1 MVNMTHLLYFLIL
14 LRLASKNEARTRYP
28 CESTTKSNMPR
39 IQRKDDGSSPAKKD
53 KKSAKP
59 EPKKRKSRPDDDDD
73 SSVDSH
79 GNIRGLISYSD
90 EESSVSSY
98 HRKKPSKHKRRAH
111 STEDTPSRRKK
122 KVRYESSSSEST
134 PPKRKH
140 ARHRRKSESESESES
155 EAPTPSPRRKPR
167 KAAVKALEKIR
178 EAEEKRRQ
186 RKKRAGTPTTEEEDD
201 DDEDFVPPSIEDD
214 SEDESVDDEELDE
227 DEDEDEELDEDED
240 EELDED
246 EDEELDE
253 DEDEDEAIKRS
264 PRLGG
269 IELLISDLGEAAKPP
284 KPKKYKLSK
293 EPENVRRF
301 VKLVQTEV
309 DPDEEDIDRDIG
321 YFKGLTPRA
330 QDRLLTKLHNKVEP
344 AEPSIPLKFQ
354 ILAKEVPS
362 EVERVAMAKYL
373 ALQNIDPSTTEYYKT
388 QQWIH
393 GYTQLP
399 LGIYKDLPVKLED
412 GTDTCQKFMQGVR
425 ENMDLAIYGHDDAKL
440 HIMQFIS
447 SWIANPSAAGNVLSI
462 YGAPGIGKT
471 TLVKDGVAKAL
482 GRPFHFITLGGAT
495 DSSYLD
501 GHSYTYEGST
511 WGRIVDV
518 LIKSKCMNPVIYFD
532 ELDKVSETPK
542 GEEINNLLIHLT
554 DGSQNDRFQDK
565 YFAGIDLDLSRC
577 LFIFSHN
584 NHEKVNPILRDRMY
598 NIHLEGF
605 GMKEKLVIAEQYLI
619 NQALREVNLF
629 EKISISKEVTT
640 YIIQEYTGE
649 EKGVRELKRCIQTV
663 INKLNLLRFYN
674 DPAKVP
680 FAIKE
685 FALPFTLKKEHVD
698 LFLKKRSAGIDPSI
712 AHLYT

>member
-1 MVNMTHLLYFLIL
+1 M
-14 LRLASKNEARTRYP
+14 
-28 CESTTKSNMPR
+28 
-39 IQRKDDGSSPAKKD
+39 
-53 KKSAKP
+53 
-59 EPKKRKSRPDDDDD
+59 
-73 SSVDSH
+73 
-79 GNIRGLISYSD
+79 
-90 EESSVSSY
+90 
-98 HRKKPSKHKRRAH
+98 
-111 STEDTPSRRKK
+111 
-122 KVRYESSSSEST
+122 
-134 PPKRKH
+134 
-140 ARHRRKSESESESES
+140 
-155 EAPTPSPRRKPR
+155 
-167 KAAVKALEKIR
+167 
-178 EAEEKRRQ
+178 
-186 RKKRAGTPTTEEEDD
+186 
-201 DDEDFVPPSIEDD
+201 
-214 SEDESVDDEELDE
+214 
-227 DEDEDEELDEDED
+227 
-240 EELDED
+240 
-246 EDEELDE
+246 
-253 DEDEDEAIKRS
+253 
-264 PRLGG
+264 
-269 IELLISDLGEAAKPP
+269 
-284 KPKKYKLSK
+284 
-293 EPENVRRF
+293 
-301 VKLVQTEV
+301 KLVQTEV

-330 QDRLLTKLHNKVEP
+330 QDRLLTKLQNKVEP
-344 AEPSIPLKFQ
+344 AEPTIPLKFQ

-362 EVERVAMAKYL
+362 EVERVAMAKYM

-399 LGIYKDLPVKLED
+399 LGVYKDLPVRLED
-412 GTDTCQKFMQGVR
+412 GADACQKFMQGVR
-425 ENMDLAIYGHDDAKL
+425 ESMDSAIYGHDDAKL
-440 HIMQFIS
+440 HIMQFVS
-447 SWIANPSAAGNVLSI
+447 SWIANPTAAGNVLSI
-462 YGAPGIGKT
+462 YGPPGVGKT

-565 YFAGIDLDLSRC
+565 YFAGIDLDMSRC

-598 NIHLEGF
+598 NIHVDGF

-629 EKISISKEVTT
+629 EKIGISKEVVM

-663 INKLNLLRFYN
+663 ISKMNLLRFYN

-680 FAIKE
+680 FAIKD

-698 LFLKKRSAGIDPSI
+698 LFLKKKSPGLDPSV